1 MKNNQLGILEMK
13 KKKRYKKVNQNKRLK
28 QVTLWG
34 KVKEFWKNAE

>member
-28 QVTLWG
+28 QVTL
-34 KVKEFWKNAE
+34 